1 MSAEEHVLP
10 PFSGS
15 PRQLDV
21 LKSAISKLR
30 TDYRL
35 SQETVAEKL
44 SAYVEA
50 TRSSRKWHVQKIDQR
65 LISKFLGRGL
75 GRPKHPDIYEAMWE
89 WLSSDYDE
97 LLKECDLA
105 NPRTVTLQNPIVAA
119 IHGQLSP
126 GRPLLAERLNQLQGR
141 YLTYRRFFL
150 DPERVMVAELHC
162 GGEHDPTAFRME
174 MKYPGVGGQ
183 EPVDTVDGYMI
194 PYEHGVLFQGRFA
207 EMKGP
212 FVVAVSNLTIDAG
225 TNRYS
230 RGEGAVLAGACGE
243 LPSAYGL
250 LILRTELALPPG
262 VYETSLLQEDRVLWS
277 LLEPMLNRGFVS
289 WHR

>member
-1 MSAEEHVLP
+1 M
-10 PFSGS
+10 

-21 LKSAISKLR
+21 LKSAVSKLNR
-30 TDYRL
+30 EYRL
-35 SQETVAEKL
+35 SQDTIAEKL
-44 SAYVEA
+44 RKYVDV
-50 TRSSRKWHVQKIDQR
+50 TRSKRKWHVPKIDQQ
-65 LISKFLGRGL
+65 LISKFLKPEGL
-75 GRPKHPDIYEAMWE
+75 GQTIFPDIYEAMWH
-89 WLSSDYDE
+89 WLSADFGE
-97 LLKECDLA
+97 LQKECDLA
-105 NPRTVTLQNPIVAA
+105 NPRTLEARNAIVAA
-119 IHGQLSP
+119 IHDQLSP
-126 GRPLLAERLNQLQGR
+126 GRPLVAERINQLQGR

-162 GGEHDPTAFRME
+162 GGEHDPTEFRME

-212 FVVAVSNLTIDAG
+212 FVAAVSNLTIDAG

-250 LILRTELALPPG
+250 LILRTDLALIPG